1 MLKKL
6 FTSKNRVKILQYF
19 FQHESGRIRA
29 ISKQCL
35 ISPSAVKREADNLIS
50 LGILLKDKNGLTVNN
65 ACSFIDDLKNIFIK
79 TDLIVIPII
88 NELKKLKKISFALIF
103 GSFARGSF
111 SAESDVDILII
122 GDSHSK
128 EVYHRMDNIEKKIK
142 RSVNP
147 ILMQLSELKSNK
159 KSTLIRDILKKK
171 IIMLVGDEN
180 EFRKVAQ

>member
-19 FQHESGRIRA
+19 FQHESGHIRA

-35 ISPSAVKREADNLIS
+35 ISPSAVKKETDNLIS
-50 LGILLKDKNGLTVNN
+50 LGILLKDRNGLTAKN

-79 TDLIVIPII
+79 TDLIVMPFL

-103 GSFARGSF
+103 GSFAHGSF
-111 SAESDVDILII
+111 SAESDVDILIV
-122 GDSHSK
+122 GENRSK
-128 EVYHRMDNIEKKIK
+128 EVYDCMDKIEKKIK

-147 ILMQLSELKSNK
+147 ILMQLSELKINK
-159 KSTLIRDILKKK
+159 NSTLIRDIVKKK

-180 EFRKVAQ
+180 EFRKVT